1 LQGLIFS
8 NALRAQKN
16 IEDEGYTMALNN
28 LRSEVIELRNE
39 GLEKDKILISLVN
52 KVKED
57 EASFKAQAEVQKTEI
72 EDLRRQLAETKE
84 KCALAEANR
93 DINEYWKNHLE
104 KNVEELR
111 TSKERCFEKSLECVK
126 KIKASFANLGAYST
140 EENFIRGDP
149 EGVIEWISGE
159 AETFEEILSD
169 RGDVCAFSGARGIS
183 AILEKAG
190 CDHIKVMAQ
199 TEAVFSIND
208 TKDPSAEATLM
219 GGKFFNDV
227 WVNGGREM
235 AHEIIKKSEKDTHD
249 ARVEAKWAEEA
260 AEREKRIGI
269 CFCLLASTF
278 IFVASD
284 WLTFPTSAEL
294 SPPPEPFDPLAD
306 PEMKEALDIINMAES
321 VVDEVVNKLLHEVA
335 EKVLKEE

>member
-1 LQGLIFS
+1 LQGLILS

-57 EASFKAQAEVQKTEI
+57 EVNFKAQAEAQKIEI

-84 KCALAEANR
+84 KCALAEANQE
-93 DINEYWKNHLE
+93 ISEYWKNHLE

-111 TSKERCFEKSLECVK
+111 TSKERCFEKSLDCVK
-126 KIKASFANLGAYST
+126 KIKTSFAKVGAYSA

-190 CDHIKVMAQ
+190 CDHIKSMARA
-199 TEAVFSIND
+199 EASFSIDD
-208 TKDPSAEATLM
+208 TKDPSAEATSM
-219 GGKFFNDV
+219 GGKFYNDV

-235 AHEIIKKSEKDTHD
+235 AHEIIKKSEKDTHN
-249 ARVEAKWAEEA
+249 ARVEARQAEEA
-260 AEREKRIGI
+260 AKREKRIDNM
-269 CFCLLASTF
+269 FWFSASAF
-278 IFVASD
+278 VFVASD
-284 WLTFPTSAEL
+284 
-294 SPPPEPFDPLAD
+294 
-306 PEMKEALDIINMAES
+306 
-321 VVDEVVNKLLHEVA
+321 
-335 EKVLKEE
+335 